1 MKYFLDFE
9 ATQFSNEIIAI
20 GCVNENNQTFY
31 SLVKPKKKIT
41 DFITSLTGIT
51 NEMLEDAPSSDKA
64 FSAFYDWLNHNE
76 PAEFYCYGN
85 CDIDFVKKN
94 LYANTK
100 TFKAQAAL
108 SMIATNLTD
117 YAINV
122 RKHFGLVDCIGLVK
136 VVAYY
141 RNLLTP
147 FKQRHNAL
155 EDALFLKEVYDG
167 ISNES
172 EINGDPFPTYTKVA
186 DVQTDVVSSSATIYK
201 NCTVHK
207 MKHGKILESFDTM
220 AAAVEYALTLIP
232 DKDREVAGKNK
243 NRIACRIAKSA
254 KNKEKYLG
262 YKWNVKY

>member
-94 LYANTK
+94 L
-100 TFKAQAAL
+100 
-108 SMIATNLTD
+108 
-117 YAINV
+117 
-122 RKHFGLVDCIGLVK
+122 
-136 VVAYY
+136 
-141 RNLLTP
+141 
-147 FKQRHNAL
+147 
-155 EDALFLKEVYDG
+155 
-167 ISNES
+167 
-172 EINGDPFPTYTKVA
+172 
-186 DVQTDVVSSSATIYK
+186 
-201 NCTVHK
+201 
-207 MKHGKILESFDTM
+207 
-220 AAAVEYALTLIP
+220 
-232 DKDREVAGKNK
+232 
-243 NRIACRIAKSA
+243 
-254 KNKEKYLG
+254 
-262 YKWNVKY
+262 